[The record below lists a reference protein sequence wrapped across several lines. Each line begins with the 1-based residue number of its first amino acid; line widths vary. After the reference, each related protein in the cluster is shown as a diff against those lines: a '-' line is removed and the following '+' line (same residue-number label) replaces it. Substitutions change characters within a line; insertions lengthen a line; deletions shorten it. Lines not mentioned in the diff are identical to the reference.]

1 MKIYEWIFEWIGWMN
16 IYEWIGWMKEWMP
29 EEKAYGITVTI
40 MNIVRSKMS
49 TVGIIARIS

>member
-1 MKIYEWIFEWIGWMN
+1 
-16 IYEWIGWMKEWMP
+16 MP

-49 TVGIIARIS
+49 TVGIIARMSLTKKLIKKLSFYVQN